1 MGVVGVDVFLG
12 MWWQDAEKVVEFLE
26 GDRQRSQSHSLFPH
40 CVDDL
45 VDDHGS
51 GFEQPGYDG
60 VSVVEDGSAQ
70 FIVFLAF

>member
-1 MGVVGVDVFLG
+1 MELF
-12 MWWQDAEKVVEFLE
+12 E
-26 GDRQRSQSHSLFPH
+26 GDGQGSQSHGFLPH
-40 CVDDL
+40 SVDDL

-51 GFEQPGYDG
+51 GFEQPGHDG

>member
-1 MGVVGVDVFLG
+1 M
-12 MWWQDAEKVVEFLE
+12 EFLE
-26 GDRQRSQSHSLFPH
+26 GERQRSQSHSLFPH

>member
-1 MGVVGVDVFLG
+1 MGVVGIDVFVAV
-12 MWWQDAEKVVEFLE
+12 WWQVAEKTVELLE
-26 GDRQRSQSHSLFPH
+26 GLREGRESHGLFPH

-45 VDDHGS
+45 IDDHGS